1 MAMPVELTSAAGQ
14 RRFDLNSAGFPVNT
28 PIMFSRRAFLS
39 TLGLGAASTI
49 GLTSYGFAIE
59 PRFRLVVTPY
69 RLTPLGWPA
78 GGRRLRIAA
87 IADIHAC
94 EPWMPLSRI
103 EHIVDTANSLEP
115 DIVVLLGDY
124 MHGAFP
130 SGVVPSGAWGRSLG
144 RLKAPLGV
152 HAVLG
157 NHDWWQDPEGVRS
170 GLELSGIRVLEND
183 ALQLPFHGGK
193 IWLAGLGD
201 QLAIHSEDGF
211 DGVDDLPATLAR
223 VQGDSDPLILM
234 AHEPDIFVDVPERVT
249 ITLSGHTHGGQVNLP
264 FIGRPIIPSRYGQR
278 FAYGHII
285 ENERHLLVSSGLG
298 LSGLP
303 IRFMVPPE
311 IAVLTL
317 TSLKTA

>member
-1 MAMPVELTSAAGQ
+1 MKLTR
-14 RRFDLNSAGFPVNT
+14 RRFLQGASGALAFGAGGTAYAV
-28 PIMFSRRAFLS
+28 
-39 TLGLGAASTI
+39 G
-49 GLTSYGFAIE
+49 IE
-59 PRFRLVVTPY
+59 PRFRLVVNEWTVPH
-69 RLTPLGWPA
+69 RHWPDA
-78 GGRRLRIAA
+78 MPPMRIA
-87 IADIHAC
+87 ILADLHAS
-94 EPWMPLSRI
+94 EPWMPVPRI
-103 EHIVDTANSLEP
+103 QEIVDHANALRP
-115 DIVVLLGDY
+115 DLILLLGDY
-124 MHGAFP
+124 VAAMRRFRMGI
-130 SGVVPSGAWGRSLG
+130 VPLADWTAVLSQ
-144 RLKAPLGV
+144 LKAPLGV

-170 GLELSGIRVLEND
+170 GMELSGIRVLEND

-285 ENERHLLVSSGLG
+285 ENDRHLLVSSGLG

-303 IRFMVPPE
+303 IRVMVPPE